1 MVVAAPATTHT
12 VCHTEI
18 VADDVKKLVGFYS
31 EVFGWT
37 FSAPPFMDTY
47 HMAQT
52 DENGSSIAIQPKQDG
67 AMSVNYISV
76 EDVKVF
82 QEKIKTAGGKLLSA
96 FSVPGNGHGV
106 LALDPEG
113 NPIAIWQ
120 RDPSAQMA
128 HQVF

>member
-1 MVVAAPATTHT
+1 MAIAAPPTTHS

-18 VADDVKKLVGFYS
+18 VADDVKKLTTFYS
-31 EVFGWT
+31 AVFDWK
-37 FSAPPFMDTY
+37 FEAPPFMDTY
-47 HMAQT
+47 FMADTGEQT
-52 DENGSSIAIQPKQDG
+52 SIAIQPKQDG
-67 AMSVNYISV
+67 AMSVNYIAV
-76 EDVKVF
+76 DDVKVF